1 MCYALN
7 VSTTFLNL
15 PADLAHC
22 LSVALAMNKKARSPF
37 VVMVDTLCG
46 LSMLSLAFTCRCQE
60 HVCFHLQMSRA
71 DLLNLTCIEH

>member
-46 LSMLSLAFTCRCQE
+46 LSMLSLAFTCRCHE
-60 HVCFHLQMSRA
+60 HVCS
-71 DLLNLTCIEH
+71 I